1 MLFMIYFNILNLS
14 LKKVNLP
21 EELKL
26 YFILLNTP
34 PDDVYNGTGSKSSLH
49 KAQIES
55 SFWLQLCVLFYAI
68 FLCWS

>member
-55 SFWLQLCVLFYAI
+55 SF
-68 FLCWS
+68 